1 MSNDMVTART
11 QWAWT
16 EKAESQN
23 PTRSRAGEP
32 IWPQYKTSAPK
43 AWLDQGLI
51 QDASEVVTEGQAT
64 LDDYM

>member
-16 EKAESQN
+16 EKAESEN

-32 IWPQYKTSAPK
+32 IWPQYQKNAPK
-43 AWLDQGLI
+43 DWLDRGLI
-51 QDASEVVTEGQAT
+51 QDASEVVIEGQAS